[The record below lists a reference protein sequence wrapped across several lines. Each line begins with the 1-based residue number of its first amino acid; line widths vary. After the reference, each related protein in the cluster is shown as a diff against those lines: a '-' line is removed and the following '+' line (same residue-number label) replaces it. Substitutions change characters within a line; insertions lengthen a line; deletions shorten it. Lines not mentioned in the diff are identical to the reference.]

1 MSGHG
6 MAGHVGLGKQT
17 TWGTPVGATDYLT
30 VMSENLTETRDRFE
44 KENIYGG
51 LYEPND
57 VAGVRRVGGDITFSA
72 HPETLGDFLN
82 AVLGTTVV
90 TSINAALAVA
100 SFKPRTTDVSS
111 VHPNALYSFEIA
123 RDVGSSQQYSDCMVT
138 GLSLELAPNQALKAT
153 ASIIGRSST
162 NIASTTPSF
171 SATPVDGFTADSA
184 SLSIGGTATDL
195 IEGLTIGI
203 TNNFSGR
210 PSLNN
215 SNTIARVKRDGPVEI
230 RVSGNIGFE
239 NITEYQLFM
248 NQTAQALKLTMFE
261 AGSFQLVVDIPSFVY
276 TAFPLGMGG
285 REYQLVGFEGRA
297 NYHVSSATAIEAL
310 LTTVKSDW

>member
-6 MAGHVGLGKQT
+6 MAGHVGLGKQSA
-17 TWGTPVGATDYLT
+17 WGTPAAATDYLT
-30 VMSENLTETRDRFE
+30 VMSENLTSTFDRFE

-57 VAGVRRVGGDITFSA
+57 VAGVERVGGDITFSG
-72 HPETLGDFLN
+72 HPETMGLFLN
-82 AVLGTTVV
+82 AALGLTTV
-90 TSINAALAVA
+90 TSIHSALAEA
-100 SFKPRTTDVSS
+100 SFKPRTTDISS
-111 VHPNALYSFEIA
+111 VHPNDLYSFEIS
-123 RDVGSSQQYSDCMVT
+123 RNVGSAQQYSDCSVT
-138 GLSLELAPNQALKAT
+138 GLTMELAPNQPLKMT
-153 ASIIGRSST
+153 ASILGRTST
-162 NIASTTPSF
+162 NIAATSPSF
-171 SATPVDGFTADSA
+171 SASPVDPFTFDSA
-184 SLSIGGTATDL
+184 SLSIGGAATDL
-195 IEGLTIGI
+195 IEGLTVSI

-239 NITEYQLFM
+239 NITEYQNFR
-248 NQTAQALKLTMFE
+248 NQTNQALKLTMFE
-261 AGSFQLVVDIPSFVY
+261 AGSFQFVVDVPSMVY

-297 NYHVSSATAIEAL
+297 NYLVSSACSIEAL